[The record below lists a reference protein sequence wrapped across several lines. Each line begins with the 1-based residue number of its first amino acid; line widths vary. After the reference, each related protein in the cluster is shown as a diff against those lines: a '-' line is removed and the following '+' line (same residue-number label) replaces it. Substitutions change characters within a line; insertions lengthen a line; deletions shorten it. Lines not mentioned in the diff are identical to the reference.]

1 MTQTF
6 RVGARSRFVTFTA
19 WLFIVLAAI
28 GVVAA
33 FLQNASASSW
43 VAQARFAS
51 PALSGLADW
60 LRDHVP
66 MVMSLGLALAV
77 AQLVSAIGLLRRL
90 EWARRVFIGLLLL
103 AVVVNLGGM
112 WLQQA
117 LMVSWVDA
125 ALQSVSVPPGL
136 AGLLEGLLT
145 ATRSMAVLL
154 GLLASAALAWMA
166 WRLTWPSVRQEFT

>member
-77 AQLVSAIGLLRRL
+77 AQLVSAIGLL
-90 EWARRVFIGLLLL
+90 LL